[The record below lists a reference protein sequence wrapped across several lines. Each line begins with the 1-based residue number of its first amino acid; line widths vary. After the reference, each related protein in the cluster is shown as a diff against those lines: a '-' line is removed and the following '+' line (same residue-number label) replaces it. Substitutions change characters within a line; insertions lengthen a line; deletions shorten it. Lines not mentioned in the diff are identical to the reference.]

1 MAAASSLLS
10 AVRSSLMDAWIG
22 PPSPLSYSA
31 PGTRGAR
38 GAASRCKQSIFVG
51 AARKPGLRG
60 AGVTGCGGSG
70 SGKALKRLALPSFP
84 APASGRPRAAT
95 AARRDTCTPR
105 RRRRDTCTAAARG
118 GFGTPARCMPGAGAP
133 RGAALWASAATCVRV
148 DRRGGIPGG
157 GSEGWEDHVRSWL
170 G

>member
-1 MAAASSLLS
+1 MPGSGAQAC
-10 AVRSSLMDAWIG
+10 
-22 PPSPLSYSA
+22 LSYSA

-38 GAASRCKQSIFVG
+38 GAATSRCKQSIFVG

-84 APASGRPRAAT
+84 APASDRPRAAT
-95 AARRDTCTPR
+95 AARRDTCTPPG
-105 RRRRDTCTAAARG
+105 DTCTAAARG
-118 GFGTPARCMPGAGAP
+118 GFGTVHAP
-133 RGAALWASAATCVRV
+133 RGAALCASAVTCVRA